1 MQETSNS
8 VDVSTKL
15 QRIAELAEQDVAMVL
30 VTLAHHIDVEFL
42 KEAFRRTR
50 QDGAPG
56 VDGRT
61 ATEYEERLDENLQSL
76 LDRFKSGRYK
86 APPVRRAHIP
96 KGDGKKTRPIGIPT
110 IEDKILQ
117 RAVTMVL
124 ETVYEPIFSK
134 SSYGFRPGR
143 SARQASQALWKI
155 LMRMRGGWVIEA
167 DIESFFDTLDH
178 QKLRKMFDRRVRD
191 GVLRR
196 TIDKWLKA
204 GVMEGAQRFFPRSG
218 TPQGGVVSPV
228 IANVY
233 LHTVLDEWFEKEMV
247 PRLSAEAHLIRYAD
261 DFVMVFREAQDAYLV
276 FDLLA
281 QRFAEFGLKLHPDKT
296 RLIHFR
302 PPPWGPSGKDRLAPR
317 SFDFLGFNNHWGRS
331 RREPGW

>member
-1 MQETSNS
+1 MEGEGRRDTELLERKMQETSNS

-196 TIDKWLKA
+196 TIDKWLKRWCDGRSTA
-204 GVMEGAQRFFPRSG
+204 FLPSLRHAARRGRFTCDRKRLPSHGPRR
-218 TPQGGVVSPV
+218 
-228 IANVY
+228 
-233 LHTVLDEWFEKEMV
+233 MV
-247 PRLSAEAHLIRYAD
+247 RKGDGLSALGRGPPD
-261 DFVMVFREAQDAYLV
+261 PVCRRFRH
-276 FDLLA
+276 
-281 QRFAEFGLKLHPDKT
+281 GL
-296 RLIHFR
+296 
-302 PPPWGPSGKDRLAPR
+302 S
-317 SFDFLGFNNHWGRS
+317 
-331 RREPGW
+331 

>member
-1 MQETSNS
+1 
-8 VDVSTKL
+8 
-15 QRIAELAEQDVAMVL
+15 
-30 VTLAHHIDVEFL
+30 
-42 KEAFRRTR
+42 
-50 QDGAPG
+50 
-56 VDGRT
+56 
-61 ATEYEERLDENLQSL
+61 
-76 LDRFKSGRYK
+76 
-86 APPVRRAHIP
+86 
-96 KGDGKKTRPIGIPT
+96 
-110 IEDKILQ
+110 
-117 RAVTMVL
+117 MVL

-247 PRLSAEAHLIRYAD
+247 PRLS
-261 DFVMVFREAQDAYLV
+261 
-276 FDLLA
+276 
-281 QRFAEFGLKLHPDKT
+281 P
-296 RLIHFR
+296 R
-302 PPPWGPSGKDRLAPR
+302 PT
-317 SFDFLGFNNHWGRS
+317 
-331 RREPGW
+331 